1 MTDVLTPGAAVVASA
16 PSDVRDYCE
25 RHGLLDPLEL
35 AINLLHA
42 TFPAERRM
50 ALTLETDPELGEQS
64 VVIRVEVRGSQEKIL
79 EARRRLLQAWVK
91 QIPPQPLE
99 HLRLAVRVL

>member
-1 MTDVLTPGAAVVASA
+1 MTDVLTPAAVVVASA

-35 AINLLHA
+35 AISLLHSS
-42 TFPAERRM
+42 FPAKRRM

-64 VVIRVEVRGSQEKIL
+64 VVIRVEVAGSQEKIL
-79 EARRRLLQAWVK
+79 EARRRLMEAWVK
-91 QIPPQPLE
+91 QVPQEALE
-99 HLRLAVRVL
+99 HLRLAVRAL